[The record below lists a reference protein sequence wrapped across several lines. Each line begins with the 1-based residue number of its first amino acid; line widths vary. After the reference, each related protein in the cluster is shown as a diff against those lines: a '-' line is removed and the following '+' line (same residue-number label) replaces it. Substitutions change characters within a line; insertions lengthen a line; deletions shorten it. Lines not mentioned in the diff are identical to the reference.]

1 MADGTFALLMLV
13 AGLTDMGM
21 NYCGTAQGCLARSE
35 VAPRVAFSGGQVLER
50 RAKSGSEVY
59 LRYDLGHRT
68 GPFGHAVGLS
78 VGHQGETWFGI
89 GQTYTVEL
97 GSLPFFAE
105 LHAMT
110 GVYHA
115 GDGLDLG
122 GPIAFRSGGEVG
134 WESRRGW
141 RVGLSFDHRSN
152 MGLYGDNPGVETVQ
166 LRVSIPL
173 R

>member
-1 MADGTFALLMLV
+1 MADGTFAILMLV
-13 AGLTDMGM
+13 AGLTDMSL
-21 NYCGTAQGCLARSE
+21 NHCGTATGCLGQSE
-35 VAPRVAFSGGQVLER
+35 VTPRVAFSGGNVLER
-50 RAKSGSEVY
+50 RAEEGSEVY
-59 LRYDLGHRT
+59 LRYDLGHRN

-78 VGHQGETWFGI
+78 VGNRGETWFGI
-89 GQTYTVEL
+89 GQTYTMDF
-97 GSLPFFAE
+97 GSSPFFAE

-110 GVYHA
+110 GLYHA

-122 GPIAFRSGGEVG
+122 GAIAFRSGAEVG

-152 MGLYGDNPGVETVQ
+152 AGIYDDNPGVETVQ

-173 R
+173 K